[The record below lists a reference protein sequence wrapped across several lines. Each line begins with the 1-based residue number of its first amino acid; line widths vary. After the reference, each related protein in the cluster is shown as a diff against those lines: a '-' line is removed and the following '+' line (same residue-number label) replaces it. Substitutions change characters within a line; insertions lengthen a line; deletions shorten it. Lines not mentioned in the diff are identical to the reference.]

1 MDAIFVGVVCAQLVA
16 TTIALSVF
24 SYGILQYIR
33 VRHHIHMLVS
43 IFAKLFAQKTVKFI
57 ECDDLLAQLLED
69 EGSADAR
76 LTTSWRTNASNSAET
91 VISAAAGT
99 TINKQRARLT
109 AQVSGERKMTFE
121 GHAVTPERIDAK
133 EDAEIEELHARYEA
147 RLGAAMSKSLG
158 SSLLHMYASSWLTS
172 NKTRSLVV
180 LFRVPAV
187 SYTTATECT

>member
-43 IFAKLFAQKTVKFI
+43 IFAKPFAQKTVKCM

-76 LTTSWRTNASNSAET
+76 LTTS
-91 VISAAAGT
+91 
-99 TINKQRARLT
+99 
-109 AQVSGERKMTFE
+109 
-121 GHAVTPERIDAK
+121 
-133 EDAEIEELHARYEA
+133 
-147 RLGAAMSKSLG
+147 
-158 SSLLHMYASSWLTS
+158 
-172 NKTRSLVV
+172 
-180 LFRVPAV
+180 
-187 SYTTATECT
+187 